1 MRAVFRVKLKQ
12 SLTCSKEFSLRVSVS
27 PAAAAFVTQ
36 TTQRLIFCPTNRQTH
51 LTRST
56 ARVSMQLKKKTGSG
70 WYFCKP
76 PPKEHGVPNVTAA
89 SPCWQ
94 IRELWLM
101 FVMSYTLHISSLWI
115 LWSSFCLVLFLCMWV
130 INMLCG
136 SSALYLQYSGSDE
149 QLLLLSACLCFLAL
163 FILNSEG
170 IIFLSVS
177 FPSTIHTS
185 PNSLP
190 ATILSPLSLFHLRPL
205 AASFSSSV
213 PTSRL
218 LLSITPSICHFVAM
232 FCTFGSIH
240 F

>member
-1 MRAVFRVKLKQ
+1 MRAVFRVKLKR

-94 IRELWLM
+94 IRELCLM

-136 SSALYLQYSGSDE
+136 SSVWAFHLPFTLPLTLCLPPSSVLCPYFTSGLWLQA
-149 QLLLLSACLCFLAL
+149 SAPAFPHP
-163 FILNSEG
+163 
-170 IIFLSVS
+170 VS
-177 FPSTIHTS
+177 FWASHHQFAILCPCFVHLAPYISNVNLPNPSCYLMAVKAPFYWIH
-185 PNSLP
+185 L
-190 ATILSPLSLFHLRPL
+190 I
-205 AASFSSSV
+205 
-213 PTSRL
+213 
-218 LLSITPSICHFVAM
+218 
-232 FCTFGSIH
+232 
-240 F
+240 